1 MEIWSTENVGP
12 GPIFFLKIGS
22 DWTDIFEKIGPTLKM
37 DPDLYY
43 FLALYRIMH
52 KDNKITKKSANFPC
66 FSIRNSVI
74 FLKGNLRGNLFH
86 EQ

>member
-12 GPIFFLKIGS
+12 GPIFFQKIGS

-52 KDNKITKKSANFPC
+52 KGNKITLTYGAWAITFFKSHNNFA
-66 FSIRNSVI
+66 
-74 FLKGNLRGNLFH
+74 
-86 EQ
+86 